1 MNTKLATAIALVG
14 LMQSSAVFA
23 LGLGEIQI
31 ASAVN
36 ERLDAAIPLVN
47 AKGLDAS
54 QILVTLASK
63 ADFARAGVDRDYFL
77 TNLEFSVERS
87 SSGMPLLRVET
98 PDVVLEPYLNFL
110 IEVRWPQGRL
120 LREYTVLLDLPNYS
134 AAPARIVTPAPVT
147 TRTDN
152 GSSVSRGSSARP
164 SAAPSSRPSGTSSQ
178 SSNQPIASSASASD
192 THTVRANDTLWEIA
206 LDVKPANA
214 SVHQTMLALQELNP
228 QAFINN
234 NINLLKKGSVLRVP
248 DGQDIASVD
257 ARSARNSVSQQQET
271 WQGGVSETRSNL
283 NAGLDARAS
292 SARNTASTNTADGHL
307 QLASSQRT
315 SQSSPDV
322 AANADTR
329 GTSAQSALSA
339 GGESGEQLSAEVNR
353 LQNELAISL
362 ENLDRASVENTSMD
376 GRLEGMESQLTDLE
390 RLVSLKDQ
398 ELQAMRAAFEA
409 RSEALADTDAVLAGV
424 NVDAAAISAAVNSQ
438 ADSAELAAESTVSV
452 AEVAASETA
461 VTETETAVTEAPVE
475 PEQGLLATIAS
486 TLSLSVEWLIGI
498 GIAVIAAAV
507 AFFMWMVG
515 RRQEDYEATVFDP
528 VSSLAAE
535 DRFDE
540 QSEDAV
546 SDESFSAEHDE
557 AFENDVENADHSDA
571 GNYETVVNEQDDS
584 FADAVSEDA
593 QTVDINEALAGNESD
608 HDPIAEADI
617 YLAYGRHE
625 QAQQMLDVAIEREPA
640 RADLRL
646 KLLEVHVDQN
656 SPDQFKAACQSLL
669 AIDPAANIAAEALLT
684 DVDNASDWW
693 PEGSVAAPA
702 DEFLESYTEGN
713 DIGDAD
719 LGLDL
724 NLDLDS
730 DQNGAAESSSEGD
743 KQEEFGLQLA
753 YDADAA
759 SADAATDDSG
769 LASDSD
775 HADEVGTKLDLARAY
790 IDMGD
795 FDGAREILDEVLSE
809 GSTEQ
814 RDQANTMM
822 ERIAG

>member
-23 LGLGEIQI
+23 LGLGEIQV

-47 AKGLDAS
+47 SKGLDAS

-134 AAPARIVTPAPVT
+134 AAPARIVTPPAPVT
-147 TRTDN
+147 NRTDN
-152 GSSVSRGSSARP
+152 GGSVSRNSAARP
-164 SAAPSSRPSGTSSQ
+164 SAAPSRRPSGTSGQ
-178 SSNQPIASSASASD
+178 SSNQPVASSASASG
-192 THTVRANDTLWEIA
+192 THTIRANDTLWEIA

-257 ARSARNSVSQQQET
+257 ARSARNSVSQQQER
-271 WQGGVSETRSNL
+271 WQGDVSEPRSNL

-292 SARNTASTNTADGHL
+292 SARNTAGANTADGHL
-307 QLASSQRT
+307 QLASSPST
-315 SQSSPDV
+315 KPSSSAI
-322 AANADTR
+322 AANADAR
-329 GTSAQSALSA
+329 GASTASSSSA
-339 GGESGEQLSAEVNR
+339 GAESGEQLSAEVAR

-398 ELQAMRAAFEA
+398 ELQAMRTAFEA
-409 RSEALADTDAVLAGV
+409 RSEVLADSGINIADTSSADV
-424 NVDAAAISAAVNSQ
+424 NIDDTAISEAVNNSI
-438 ADSAELAAESTVSV
+438 DSAESIAESNTEI
-452 AEVAASETA
+452 AETIASD
-461 VTETETAVTEAPVE
+461 VAVTEAPVE
-475 PEQGLLATIAS
+475 EEQGLLATIAS
-486 TLSLSVEWLIGI
+486 TLSLSVEWLIGV

-540 QSEDAV
+540 QSEEA
-546 SDESFSAEHDE
+546 FTAEHDE
-557 AFENDVENADHSDA
+557 AFDSDTQSADHSDA
-571 GNYETVVNEQDDS
+571 ERFETVINEQDDS
-584 FADAVSEDA
+584 IADAVSEDT
-593 QTVDINEALAGNESD
+593 QTADINEALAGNESD

-669 AIDPAANIAAEALLT
+669 AIDPAANIAAEALLA
-684 DVDNASDWW
+684 DVDNAADWW

-713 DIGDAD
+713 DIVDAD

-724 NLDLDS
+724 NLDLDT
-730 DQNGAAESSSEGD
+730 DQNSATEVSAEGGEP
-743 KQEEFGLQLA
+743 EEFGLQLA

-759 SADAATDDSG
+759 TADAATDDSTI
-769 LASDSD
+769 ADDSN